1 MTDKLKAALARW
13 SMLEQNDRVAVALSG
28 GCDSVALLYALYE
41 LKDELGITLAAAH
54 VNHHIRGDEADRD
67 AQFVGGLCEKL
78 GVKLYRFDVDVPT
91 ESAKTGESE
100 ELCARRLRYEA
111 LDSLVSDGFKVATA
125 HTMSDNAET
134 VLFNLSRGSSIKGLC
149 GIPNVR
155 GGYIRP
161 LLLCTRTDTENYC
174 AEHSLQFVHDSTND
188 CDDYTR
194 NFLRHKVI
202 PPLKE
207 VLPSCEEAISR
218 MSAQLSEIDEM
229 LDRMACELIASSSTD
244 GGWRRDILLKS
255 ERPVLSRALHRL
267 TKEQTGHAPDSFHTD
282 SLCRLVEDGGKL
294 QLSGGCFAVCDDT
307 LRFIS
312 GEKSGEAY
320 RFALSEGEIN
330 TPWVSLEVSSF
341 AEEKKQIVHNSV
353 MLYEIDCD
361 KIVGE
366 AVIRC
371 RKEGDSFRP
380 DKRHTKP
387 LRKWMND
394 CRIPAEQRDLWPVV
408 ADDEGVVCVVG
419 IGVDSR
425 VLPDENT
432 KKCMIIK
439 TRGK

>member
-1 MTDKLKAALARW
+1 MIDKLKSALARW

-28 GCDSVALLYALYE
+28 GCDSVALLYALRE
-41 LKDELGITLAAAH
+41 LENELGITLAAAH

-67 AQFVGGLCEKL
+67 AQFVEDLCEKL
-78 GVKLYRFDVDVPT
+78 GVRLYRFDVDVPT
-91 ESAKTGESE
+91 ESERTGESE

-125 HTMSDNAET
+125 HTLSDNAET

-149 GIPNVR
+149 GIPHVR

-161 LLLCTRTDTENYC
+161 LLLCARADTENYC

-218 MSAQLSEIDEM
+218 MSAQLCEIDEM
-229 LDRMACELIASSSTD
+229 LDRMACGLISLSSTED
-244 GGWRRDILLKS
+244 GWRRDVLLKS

-267 TKEQTGHAPDSFHTD
+267 TKEQTGRAPDNFHTD
-282 SLCRLVEDGGKL
+282 SLCSLVEGGGRL
-294 QLSGGCFAVCDDT
+294 QLSGGYFAVCDDT

-312 GEKSGEAY
+312 DEKIAEAY
-320 RFALSEGEIN
+320 SIRLTEGEID
-330 TPWVSLEVSSF
+330 TPWFSLEVNMF
-341 AEEKKQIVHNSV
+341 AEKMKQIVHNSV

-371 RKEGDSFRP
+371 RKEGDRFRP
-380 DKRHTKP
+380 DKRRTKP

-394 CRIPAEQRDLWPVV
+394 CHISAEQRDLWPVV
-408 ADDEGVVCVVG
+408 ADDDGVVCVVG

-432 KKCMIIK
+432 KKRMIIK